1 MAFIDGVKLLTNSG
15 WKEIDNISGRDMVL
29 VRNFLGEAEFIQPFA
44 IKKKLY
50 NGKVLQFSARNW
62 AFTVTPDHRIVY
74 EKSSNSGIIHMYCDT
89 ASNFTINPQ
98 FRLYRNFRYIFSS
111 EPKKETFMID
121 VGRKKRHVTISN
133 YDWYKLVAYTLCRGF
148 IKTGYGKPMLMF
160 LIDENKAEK
169 ELSEITG
176 ILERLGLSWHIQHS
190 EKTRLRITVSSKNNL
205 ASKLARCLGSS
216 RRKEMFLSDKILFNS
231 TKELS
236 KLLIESII
244 EIHSRGTA
252 DNKTCQISTTN
263 TKFLDSLGL
272 LCTLSGYS
280 SAVVLKSAAG
290 AVSNKGVTKKN
301 SYTIRIFN
309 APQSYMPTSITEID
323 YNGYVYELDLFEG
336 QVYVKNG
343 SIPVWLD
350 PK

>member
-1 MAFIDGVKLLTNSG
+1 MAFISGVKLLTNSG

-29 VRNFLGEAEFIQPFA
+29 VRNFLGDAEFIQPFA
-44 IKKKLY
+44 VKKKLY
-50 NGKVLQFSARNW
+50 NGTVLKFSARNW
-62 AFTVTPDHRIVY
+62 DFTVTPDHKIVY
-74 EKSSNSGIIHMYCDT
+74 EKFNKSGTIRTHADV
-89 ASNFTINPQ
+89 ASKFKINPQ
-98 FRLYRNFRYIFSS
+98 FRFSRSFRYIFSS
-111 EPKKETFMID
+111 EPVKETIKID
-121 VGRKKRHVTISN
+121 DGNRKRSVTISN

-148 IKTGYGKPMLMF
+148 IKTGYGRPILMF

-169 ELSEITG
+169 ELTEITG
-176 ILERLGLSWHIQHS
+176 ILDRIGLQWHIQHS
-190 EKTRLRITVSSKNNL
+190 EKTRLRITVSCKNNL
-205 ASKLARCLGSS
+205 ASKLAHRLGSS
-216 RRKEMFLSDKILFNS
+216 KRKEMFLSDKLLFNS

-244 EIHSRGTA
+244 EVHSRGTA
-252 DNKTCQISTTN
+252 DNKTCQISTSN
-263 TKFLDSLGL
+263 LKFLDSLSL

-280 SAVVLKSAAG
+280 STIVLKSAAG
-290 AVSNKGVTKKN
+290 DISNKGVTRKN

-343 SIPVWLD
+343 SMPVWLD